1 MNIRNNSKFK
11 IYKIKK
17 NYIFNNYIHK
27 TIIYGAGNAGR
38 QLNKILS
45 DKNPNSVYCFVD
57 DNKIIQN
64 QIIDNKKVINFD
76 ELKKIAKENTIS
88 NVIISIP
95 SLKPKEL
102 KKKIDQLNL
111 LSIESVN
118 YIPLKQ
124 NLKSDKITIDDI
136 QYSQLMSLLDKNIS
150 RSENNFSNF
159 SKK

>member
-76 ELKKIAKENTIS
+76 ELKK
-88 NVIISIP
+88 
-95 SLKPKEL
+95 LQ
-102 KKKIDQLNL
+102 KKIQF
-111 LSIESVN
+111 
-118 YIPLKQ
+118 Q
-124 NLKSDKITIDDI
+124 
-136 QYSQLMSLLDKNIS
+136 M
-150 RSENNFSNF
+150 
-159 SKK
+159 

>member
-27 TIIYGAGNAGR
+27 TIIYGSWYVGR

-76 ELKKIAKENTIS
+76 ELKKIAKEKYNFKC
-88 NVIISIP
+88 NYFY
-95 SLKPKEL
+95 
-102 KKKIDQLNL
+102 
-111 LSIESVN
+111 SIE
-118 YIPLKQ
+118 
-124 NLKSDKITIDDI
+124 T
-136 QYSQLMSLLDKNIS
+136 
-150 RSENNFSNF
+150 
-159 SKK
+159 